1 MTHPLSFAQAFLF
14 VPANRPDRFAKSLAT
29 RAHAVIVD
37 LEDAVPLSDKDA
49 ARDAIRRELAPFLKQ
64 CPERIVVRINACG
77 TPYLDDDLRLVD
89 ELGIRHLMLPKTE
102 SAEQLTQVS
111 NALSFTPVLIP
122 MIESAK
128 GVDQLKAIA
137 AHPNTLRLSLGNI
150 DLQFS
155 FGLQCGP
162 DELELLPVRYQIL
175 LASRLAEIA
184 APIDGVTV
192 QIESDAQLQADI
204 LRGKR
209 LGFQAKLCIH
219 PKQVDAVIDGF
230 QPSAQEVEH
239 AQAVVA
245 ADKAANGG
253 VVQLNGK
260 MVDRPRGD
268 VGQICSSKG
277 RFAMNLDTLLLGV
290 ADGVSYAGL
299 LFLMSLGLTLIF
311 GVLGVLNIAHGS
323 LYAFGGYTAASITSF
338 VMRHEL
344 ASTPVLFVVLLVAAV
359 VVGVV
364 MGLLLEVGLL
374 RYFQKKRSGIATLG
388 HLCCLCDV

>member
-1 MTHPLSFAQAFLF
+1 M
-14 VPANRPDRFAKSLAT
+14 
-29 RAHAVIVD
+29 IVD

-77 TPYLDDDLRLVD
+77 TPYLDDDLRLMD

-102 SAEQLTQVS
+102 SAEQLKQVS
-111 NALSFTPVLIP
+111 QALSFTPVLIP
-122 MIESAK
+122 MIESPQ

-162 DELELLPVRYQIL
+162 DELELLPVRHQLL

-192 QIESDAQLQADI
+192 QIESDTQLQADI

-219 PKQVDAVIDGF
+219 PKQVDAVIQGF
-230 QPSAQEVEH
+230 QPSEQEVTY

-260 MVDRPRGD
+260 MVDRP
-268 VGQICSSKG
+268 VVMLAKFVLQK
-277 RFAMNLDTLLLGV
+277 
-290 ADGVSYAGL
+290 AGL
-299 LFLMSLGLTLIF
+299 
-311 GVLGVLNIAHGS
+311 
-323 LYAFGGYTAASITSF
+323 
-338 VMRHEL
+338 
-344 ASTPVLFVVLLVAAV
+344 
-359 VVGVV
+359 
-364 MGLLLEVGLL
+364 
-374 RYFQKKRSGIATLG
+374 Q
-388 HLCCLCDV
+388 

>member
-37 LEDAVPLSDKDA
+37 LEDAVPLSEKDA
-49 ARDAIRRELAPFLKQ
+49 ARDAIRRELTPFLKQ
-64 CPERIVVRINACG
+64 CPERLVVRINACG
-77 TPYLDDDLRLVD
+77 TPYWDDDLRLIE

-111 NALSFTPVLIP
+111 HALSFAPVLIP

-162 DELELLPVRYQIL
+162 DELELLPVRHQIL

-192 QIESDAQLQADI
+192 QIASDAQLQADI

-219 PKQVDAVIDGF
+219 PKQVDAVIEGF
-230 QPSAQEVEH
+230 QPSAYEVEY
-239 AQAVVA
+239 AQAIVN
-245 ADKAANGG
+245 ADRASSGG
-253 VVQLNGK
+253 VIQLNGK
-260 MVDRPRGD
+260 MVDRPVVMLAYR
-268 VGQICSSKG
+268 VLQQ
-277 RFAMNLDTLLLGV
+277 AGV
-290 ADGVSYAGL
+290 A
-299 LFLMSLGLTLIF
+299 
-311 GVLGVLNIAHGS
+311 
-323 LYAFGGYTAASITSF
+323 
-338 VMRHEL
+338 
-344 ASTPVLFVVLLVAAV
+344 
-359 VVGVV
+359 
-364 MGLLLEVGLL
+364 
-374 RYFQKKRSGIATLG
+374 
-388 HLCCLCDV
+388 